1 MTATVELRMPLGYVE
16 VNDEEMEYLDGGAY
30 VWSTVSS
37 DYCLQIATILSRG
50 ASACVVASVFC
61 GVLGR
66 GSFAVA
72 YAVGAI
78 LCNVGSWYFIDA
90 ARRGGINIMRTGST
104 RGKGLYYL
112 QKK

>member
-30 VWSTVSS
+30 VWNTVDS
-37 DYCLQIATILSRG
+37 DYCLQIATTISRG
-50 ASACVVASVFC
+50 VNACIVASVFC
-61 GVLGR
+61 GILGR
-66 GSFAVA
+66 GSFAIA
-72 YAVGAI
+72 CAVGAV
-78 LCNVGSWYFIDA
+78 LCNLGSRYFIDA

-104 RGKGLYYL
+104 WGKGLYYI